1 MSTEGMIEV
10 VGILAVFRRRSD
22 ALLATSPK
30 LRRSPR
36 DSMHSPSLRAAVR
49 SVLPLRC
56 MTQQALA
63 TEKQNVGPVT
73 PELLAQFRPIVEGI
87 VAQFARRLP
96 RRVRRED
103 LLGAGMLGLLQALR
117 DSRHSS
123 EEMLCAYIR
132 IRVRGAII
140 DDLRRADWSTR
151 RSQREGTVPVAVVG
165 IDDLPPQAPEANPAS
180 EWPSP
185 FDVLEGKRNCAD
197 VSNALRRLPARER
210 EVLTLRYFDEVA
222 SKDIANRLGVSQ
234 ARVSQIHASGVAK
247 LRDILLGTSIDAP
260 PLRLAA

>member
-1 MSTEGMIEV
+1 
-10 VGILAVFRRRSD
+10 
-22 ALLATSPK
+22 
-30 LRRSPR
+30 
-36 DSMHSPSLRAAVR
+36 
-49 SVLPLRC
+49 
-56 MTQQALA
+56 MTQQPLDP
-63 TEKQNVGPVT
+63 EKRSNVGPVT

-87 VAQFARRLP
+87 VAQFVRRLP

-151 RSQREGTVPVAVVG
+151 RSQKEGVVPVSVVC
-165 IDDLPPQAPEANPAS
+165 IEDLPPQAPEANPPS

-185 FDVLEGKRNCAD
+185 FEALEGKRNSAN
-197 VSNALRRLPARER
+197 VGNALRRLPERER
-210 EVLTLRYFDEVA
+210 EVLTLRYFEEVA
-222 SKDIANRLGVSQ
+222 SKDIANRLGVSE
-234 ARVSQIHASGVAK
+234 ARISQIHASGVAR
-247 LRDILLGTSIDAP
+247 LRDMLSDSTGESTHADSMQTS
-260 PLRLAA
+260 RLAA